1 MGIVYS
7 GPAFDFS
14 SFYDPQ
20 KERVACWQAARELAG
35 PRPPAALVGF
45 ADRAEENSSSA
56 LLDRAERKF
65 FGEVL
70 TAGTWPKRQR
80 FWRFVSMQ
88 ARGITPRDLREPG
101 EKSPRQRRRK

>member
-14 SFYDPQ
+14 YSYDPQ
-20 KERVACWQAARELAG
+20 EERAACWQAARKLAG
-35 PRPPAALVGF
+35 PRPASALVGF
-45 ADRAEENSSSA
+45 ADRAAEKFSSA
-56 LLDRAERKF
+56 LLDRAERQF

-70 TAGTWPKRQR
+70 TSGTWPKRQR
-80 FWRFVSMQ
+80 FWKFVSLQ

-101 EKSPRQRRRK
+101 EKSPRRRRRK